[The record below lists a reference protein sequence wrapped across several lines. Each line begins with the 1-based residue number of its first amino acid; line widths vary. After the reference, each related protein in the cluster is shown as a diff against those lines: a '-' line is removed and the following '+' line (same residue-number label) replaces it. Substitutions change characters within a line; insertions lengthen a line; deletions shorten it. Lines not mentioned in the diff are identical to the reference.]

1 MKKKTIAAAS
11 KKLGKYR
18 FDRSDYVVLKAEVRR
33 DPNSGR
39 LTQEKKSAS
48 KR

>member
-11 KKLGKYR
+11 RKLGKFQ
-18 FDRSDYVVLKAEVRR
+18 FDKSDYVVLKAEVRR
-33 DPNSGR
+33 DPDSGR
-39 LTQEKKSAS
+39 LTQVKKSAS